1 MKKVFSVFR
10 NDEEK
15 VFLIEEN
22 ALQDATLNGGE
33 LVEAELSDKKLKEL
47 IRTGDIEDIA
57 EYQERMTKPSGSSK
71 EKEQEDEQAAKIKT
85 LEAELAKA
93 KKMQSLSFE
102 DAAKIYAHKAQVLKD
117 IAVFENT
124 LQKIKSIDIKPSNKD
139 SLNTDGARIVYQEGS
154 YNSKDILSINNV
166 FILSEFNEF
175 ISVKIANKINELKE
189 EVKA

>member
-10 NDEEK
+10 NEEEK

-71 EKEQEDEQAAKIKT
+71 EKEPEDEQAAKIKT

-93 KKMQSLSFE
+93 KKIQSLSFE
-102 DAAKIYAHKAQVLKD
+102 EAAQIYEYKAKVLKD
-117 IAVFENT
+117 IAIFENT
-124 LQKIKSIDIKPSNKD
+124 
-139 SLNTDGARIVYQEGS
+139 
-154 YNSKDILSINNV
+154 
-166 FILSEFNEF
+166 
-175 ISVKIANKINELKE
+175 
-189 EVKA
+189 